1 MVGCFFLLT
10 DFGHQDPYV
19 GQLKAVL
26 LSHFPRTGILDLSHG
41 VRAHNICQAGFFLA
55 SSWSYLPKDSIG
67 LAVID
72 PGVGTER
79 SILLFQQGE
88 KSVLVPDNGLLDLL
102 VHRQADG
109 RIWRIHSRIMEQR
122 VSSTFHGRD
131 IFAPLA
137 CQLAHGRDPSQLGAE
152 VSLTECCRPVFIRP
166 SLTGGRVKTVVVHVD
181 HFGNCVVNL
190 PAEQWAGYFPKDRP
204 IHLEDPRQESIFPVS
219 TYAQIPESR
228 IGILAGSQGYLELA
242 CNQQSCARH
251 LGLDIGDHVS
261 FAAAD

>member
-10 DFGHQDPYV
+10 DFGLQDPYV

-26 LSHFPRTGILDLSHG
+26 LSQFPQTGILDLSHG

-55 SSWSYLPKDSIG
+55 SSWPYLPKESIG

-79 SILLFQQGE
+79 SILLFQQDG

-109 RIWRIHSRIMEQR
+109 RVWRMHSQAIKQR

-152 VSLTECCRPVFIRP
+152 VSLAECCSPVFFGP
-166 SLTGGRVKTVVVHVD
+166 SLSDGRVKAVVVHVD

-190 PAEQWAGYFPKDRP
+190 SSERWVKNLPADGP
-204 IHLEDPRQESIFPVS
+204 IHLEHPRQETIYPVS
-219 TYAQIPESR
+219 TYAQIQESG

-242 CNQQSCARH
+242 CNQHSCARY

-261 FAAAD
+261 FATAD